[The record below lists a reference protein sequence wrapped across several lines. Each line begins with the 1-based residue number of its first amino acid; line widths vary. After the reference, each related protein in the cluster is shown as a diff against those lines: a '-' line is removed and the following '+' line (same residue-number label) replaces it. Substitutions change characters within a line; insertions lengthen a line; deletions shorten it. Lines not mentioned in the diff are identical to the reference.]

1 MPGLRVHKGR
11 SALAV
16 LNCAASPFVKVL
28 IVMQAVVV
36 TEPGGP
42 EVLKVQEASD
52 PVPGPEDVLVEV
64 KATALNRA
72 DTLQRQG
79 GYPAPPGFPA
89 DIPGLEF
96 SGVVL
101 DTGANVFDLSAGDRV
116 FGLLGGG
123 GYASRVVTHSR
134 MAMRIPDNLDFVQA
148 AAVPEVFLTA
158 YDALF
163 NHCELSMGESV
174 LVHAAGS
181 GVGTAAVQLAH
192 SAGAY
197 VFGTAGSEDKLQG
210 AKALGMDVGI
220 NYREEDFSA
229 VVREHT
235 RGAGVAVLLDVIGAD
250 YWERNLASLAVQGR
264 MVLVGIMSGGVVQA
278 NLGPLMFKRLRVH
291 GTVLRA
297 RPLEEK
303 IALTNQVI
311 RHVLPLIASGAIKP
325 VVDRVFPLA
334 EAGEAHR
341 YMESNANFGKIIL
354 AVD

>member
-1 MPGLRVHKGR
+1 MR
-11 SALAV
+11 AAV
-16 LNCAASPFVKVL
+16 
-28 IVMQAVVV
+28 I

-42 EVLKVQEASD
+42 EVLKVRELPD
-52 PVPGPEDVLVEV
+52 PVPGPDDVLVDI
-64 KATALNRA
+64 KASALNRA

-79 GYPAPPGFPA
+79 GYPAPPGSPD

-101 DTGANVFDLSAGDRV
+101 EAGANVTDLSAGDRV

-148 AAVPEVFLTA
+148 AAVPEVFFTA

-163 NHCELSMGESV
+163 NHCDLSMGESV

-192 SAGAY
+192 NAGAR
-197 VFGTAGSEDKLQG
+197 VFGTAGSSDKLQG
-210 AKALGMDVGI
+210 AIELGMDVGI
-220 NYREEDFSA
+220 NYREQDFSQ

-235 RGAGVAVLLDVIGAD
+235 GGAGVDVLLDVIGAD
-250 YWERNLASLAVQGR
+250 YWDRNLASLALRGR
-264 MVLVGIMSGGVVQA
+264 LVLVGTMGGGAVQV
-278 NLGPLMFKRLRVH
+278 NLGPVMFKRLRVN
-291 GTVLRA
+291 GTVLRS
-297 RPLEEK
+297 RPIEEK
-303 IALTNQVI
+303 IALTNQI
-311 RHVLPLIASGAIKP
+311 KRHVLPLIASGAIKP
-325 VVDRVFPLA
+325 VVDSVYPLEDA
-334 EAGEAHR
+334 AGAHR

-354 AVD
+354 SME